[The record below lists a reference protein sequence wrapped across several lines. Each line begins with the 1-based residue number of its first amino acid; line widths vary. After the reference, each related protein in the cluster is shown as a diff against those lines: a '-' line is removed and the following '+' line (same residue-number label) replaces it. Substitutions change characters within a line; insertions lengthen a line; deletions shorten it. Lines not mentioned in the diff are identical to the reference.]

1 VSRRRCRKRKLGL
14 AVVAIA
20 GALVSTTSATHA
32 YTSLKE
38 LVYAFTYGSEQDV
51 SARDQQMNID
61 IGGQGMTS
69 GISHYHGSLTDK
81 GTIKVDILS
90 QQPDQ
95 GLVVS
100 ISEQGE
106 NTRRA
111 PPATCVV
118 YGDTRVICDPSKTVY
133 PEEYTLLRFL
143 GPNFIDPS
151 QFDANKHWS
160 VSQHGSVVAVK
171 ADYTVTGSD
180 NGTMEISESRKIV
193 PNAGGSLTTDIQT
206 KLGYNVA
213 NSVPTSIDEYVTQRQ
228 DNGVSGTTTTI
239 YQTTLHLLTH
249 PAAPS

>member
-1 VSRRRCRKRKLGL
+1 LVRRSLGL
-14 AVVAIA
+14 AGVAVA
-20 GALVSTTSATHA
+20 ALLVSSTSAARA

-38 LVYAFTYGSEQDV
+38 LVYAFTYGSQQDI

-61 IGGQGMTS
+61 IGGQGVTS

-81 GTIKVDILS
+81 GTIKVDIVSL
-90 QQPDQ
+90 QPDQ

-111 PPATCVV
+111 PPATCVA

-143 GPNFIDPS
+143 GPNFVDPS

-160 VSQHGSVVAVK
+160 VSQHGSMVAVK
-171 ADYTVTGSD
+171 ADYRVTGSD
-180 NGTMEISESRKIV
+180 NGTMEISEARKIT
-193 PNAGGSLTTDIQT
+193 PNAGGSLTTDIQS
-206 KLGYNVA
+206 KIGYDVE
-213 NSVPTSIDEYVTQRQ
+213 NSVPASIDEYVTQRQ

-239 YQTTLHLLTH
+239 YQTTLHLLSH
-249 PAAPS
+249 PAPQS